1 MVSFS
6 LRKSP
11 HGLHPPPGL
20 GAICSGEEYGLF
32 ERRTIPNFSRVSN
45 SSLATPS
52 FSGERRLACEWTGKP
67 VVGIRCKTPCFGDGF
82 EKVGVVKA
90 GRECRRD
97 ANESLTD
104 RDAIFG
110 EVRGE
115 AVPVMTL

>member
-1 MVSFS
+1 ME
-6 LRKSP
+6 
-11 HGLHPPPGL
+11 
-20 GAICSGEEYGLF
+20 EEYGLF

-67 VVGIRCKTPCFGDGF
+67 VVGIRCNTPCFGDGF

-110 EVRGE
+110 EVLGE